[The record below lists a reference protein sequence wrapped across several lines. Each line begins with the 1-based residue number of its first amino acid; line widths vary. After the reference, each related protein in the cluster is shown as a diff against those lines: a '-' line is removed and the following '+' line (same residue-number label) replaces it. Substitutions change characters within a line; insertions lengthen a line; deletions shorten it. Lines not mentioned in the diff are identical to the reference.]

1 MQSGIQSSQDAAS
14 YYDVVTCA
22 ACGSGQLEP
31 WGKEVDQYRL
41 VRCGRCG
48 FVCVGHRPTI
58 AAITEYYSSPS
69 QYDVWEAAL
78 DARQKMW
85 TNRVNLLKKMPLR
98 GSLLDVGTGIG
109 QFLAV
114 VRPLV
119 DRVTGTEVS
128 SSACEAAKR
137 LYDLHVRHG
146 VLEDIPFTERFDV
159 ITLFHVVEHVDN
171 PAVTLTTCAR
181 LLDDQGLI
189 AMAVPNEIQGLRFV
203 LTRLLCRIAPG
214 LIARPFF
221 TPPINLSVPDQEIHL
236 SYFTPR
242 SAARL
247 FETCGFEVQA
257 ILPDPYYPV
266 KNNVMTMA
274 KASWYQVSRVIQRL
288 TGHVSYD
295 AFVVVGRKRQASRGY
310 SSLDVHATLFA
321 EGIPAKR
328 IVSP

>member
-1 MQSGIQSSQDAAS
+1 VWSSRSVAAARAP
-14 YYDVVTCA
+14 V
-22 ACGSGQLEP
+22 QLQH
-31 WGKEVDQYRL
+31 WGKEVDEYRL

-58 AAITEYYSSPS
+58 GAITEYYSSPS

-85 TNRVNLLKKMPLR
+85 TNRVNLLLKTTQLR

-128 SSACEAAKR
+128 SSACEVAKR
-137 LYDLHVRHG
+137 LYDLDVRRG
-146 VLEDIPFTERFDV
+146 VLEDIPFAERFDV
-159 ITLFHVVEHVDN
+159 ITLFHVVEHVDD
-171 PAVTLTTCAR
+171 PAVTLATCAS
-181 LLDDQGLI
+181 LLNDRGLI
-189 AMAVPNEIQGLRFV
+189 VMAVPNEIQGLRFV
-203 LTRLLCRIAPG
+203 LTRLVCRIAPG
-214 LIARPFF
+214 RIARPFF

-236 SYFTPR
+236 NYFTPQ

-247 FETCGFEVQA
+247 FDKCGFEVQA

-266 KNNVMTMA
+266 KKNVMTMA
-274 KASWYQVSRVIQRL
+274 KACWYKVSRIIQRL

-295 AFVVVGRKRQASRGY
+295 AFLVIGRRREAS
-310 SSLDVHATLFA
+310 
-321 EGIPAKR
+321 
-328 IVSP
+328 